1 MRRIVVVACLLFVSL
16 TAAACGGSSA
26 GGLSGKS
33 ASEVL
38 SIAEAAAKKDA
49 SFHFVDQTGTGKDA
63 EHLVGDV
70 SNQNGQEL
78 LTNPYGSL
86 EVRLVGAMVYVTGN
100 AKSLEVALGM
110 TTAVSTKYAD
120 HWISLVAADAP
131 YSAVARAMLPSAELQ
146 DYVASGDLVVGK
158 ATTLQKHQVLPVS
171 GTAPSTASGKGIA
184 TLYVSTTAPYVPIGG
199 ILTGIGSTSS
209 DNEEAAFTSWGETI
223 DYSAPS
229 SSVAF
234 SSIAK

>member
-1 MRRIVVVACLLFVSL
+1 MRRIVVIACLLFVSL

-33 ASEVL
+33 AAEVL
-38 SIAEAAAKKDA
+38 SIAEAAAKKGA

-63 EHLVGDV
+63 ERLVGDV

-86 EVRLVGAMVYVTGN
+86 EVRLVGATVYVTGN

-110 TTAVSTKYAD
+110 TTAAATKYSD

-146 DYVASGDLVVGK
+146 DYVASGDLVIGQV
-158 ATTLQKHQVLPVS
+158 TTLHKHQVLPVS

-184 TLYVSTTAPYVPIGG
+184 TLYVSTTSPFVPVGG
-199 ILTGIGSTSS
+199 ILTGIGTTSS
-209 DNEEAAFTSWGETI
+209 DNEEAAFTAWGETI

-229 SSVAF
+229 NSVAY